1 MAPGL
6 VWLQLV
12 PFFGQ
17 VWQFFVISR
26 ISRSIKSELESPRG
40 DSILGV
46 EDVLVTT
53 GARKQPTLG
62 IGVSYCTLY
71 WLCLLVDVAMVAV
84 RRDASVTV
92 MLLIALFGWATI
104 ICWII
109 YWARLAWYK
118 RKLKALRVLA

>member
-6 VWLQLV
+6 VWLQLI
-12 PFFGQ
+12 PLFGQ
-17 VWQFFVISR
+17 VWQFFVVAR
-26 ISRSIKSELESPRG
+26 ISGSIGRELQSPRG

-53 GARKQPTLG
+53 VTRKHPALG
-62 IGVSYCTLY
+62 IGVAYSTLS
-71 WLCLLVDVAMVAV
+71 WLCLLVDVGTVAA
-84 RRDASVTV
+84 RRNGSDTG
-92 MLLIALFGWATI
+92 LLLVGLFAWATI

-118 RKLKALRVLA
+118 RKLKALLVLV